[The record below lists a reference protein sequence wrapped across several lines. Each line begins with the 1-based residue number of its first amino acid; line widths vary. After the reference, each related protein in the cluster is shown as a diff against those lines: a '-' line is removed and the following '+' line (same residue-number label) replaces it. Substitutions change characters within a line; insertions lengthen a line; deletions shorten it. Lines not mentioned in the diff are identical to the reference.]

1 MIKET
6 ILIQQHRPDI
16 NVDDS
21 SLPPY
26 VFNNWFLLLIALL

>member
-6 ILIQQHRPDI
+6 IVIQQHRPDF

-21 SLPPY
+21 SLPLY
-26 VFNNWFLLLIALL
+26 VFNNWFLLLNALL